1 MSEFLSCDAH
11 QAFALSTPLTPLPS
25 AFEALR
31 ETPEYRMFCTS
42 HYASWRWHMTRLISR
57 PKLQKTIALAIAT
70 IVLALGTGSRSLAQI
85 SPDNNSP
92 APIQQSPSVIS
103 ADDLSNLVA
112 PIALYPDALLAQVL
126 VACTY
131 PLEVVEATQW
141 LQQNKNLPNRELLAA
156 AQQQNWD
163 PSVQALVAFPDVLAR
178 LNQNIRWTTD
188 LGNAF
193 LAQQADVMTAVQTL
207 RAQARENGQL
217 RSTPQLAVNT
227 EVQGE
232 VQSNA
237 VQGGVQG
244 EVQGYGVQGD
254 PSPIVI
260 QPANPQIIY
269 VPSYNP
275 SVVWGAPAEGSYPA
289 LSYEGS
295 GFGSLFGTIANL
307 AGFLPGFQGL
317 LGVRSWGWALSWLAQ
332 ALFVNNSF
340 FNDFGFSN
348 SWGGNSNAGYGQS
361 SLWAHNTNH
370 RRGVPYGNNLV
381 ASRYGAGRYGGG
393 SRPRDDGWRSFGSG
407 TRGISASEH
416 RQPFNPRPSAANQ
429 SFQRGSRPD
438 FRTERPGNQRTFTT
452 NPRTPGSNPRTP
464 TQSARTFSP
473 PSHTTARTNA
483 QINARTNPRTNDR
496 GLQSIRSTGRDSRAH
511 SFPGKRSFSDS
522 RSLASS
528 HDSFANRGSTPS
540 SRRSPE
546 PARTAKSSSWG
557 HMPHF
562 SKAHMSHGDSSQ
574 HSFSQHAP
582 KQKHFSEPKFK
593 APKAPK
599 SHGGGGGHA
608 SRGHGSKSHH
618 G

>member
-1 MSEFLSCDAH
+1 
-11 QAFALSTPLTPLPS
+11 
-25 AFEALR
+25 
-31 ETPEYRMFCTS
+31 
-42 HYASWRWHMTRLISR
+42 MTRLISR
-57 PKLQKTIALAIAT
+57 PKLQETIAIAIAIAT
-70 IVLALGTGSRSLAQI
+70 IVLALGAGSRSLAQV
-85 SPDNNSP
+85 P
-92 APIQQSPSVIS
+92 ADSPSDTPTQQAPS
-103 ADDLSNLVA
+103 ALSAQDLANLAA

-131 PLEVVEATQW
+131 PLEVVEAQQW
-141 LQQNKNLPNRELLAA
+141 LQQNSTLPNRELLAA

-163 PSVQALVAFPDVLAR
+163 PSVQALVAFPGVLAL
-178 LNQNIRWTTD
+178 LNRNVRWTTD

-193 LAQQADVMTAVQTL
+193 LAQQSDMMSAIQTL
-207 RAQARENGQL
+207 RAQARETGQL
-217 RSTPQLAVNT
+217 QSTPQLSVNT
-227 EVQGE
+227 ET
-232 VQSNA
+232 
-237 VQGGVQG
+237 QG
-244 EVQGYGVQGD
+244 EVQGNGVQGD
-254 PSPIVI
+254 RSPIVI
-260 QPANPQIIY
+260 QPANPQVIY

-289 LSYEGS
+289 LPYEGS

-340 FNDFGFSN
+340 FNDFGFHN
-348 SWGGNSNAGYGQS
+348 SQGYSNAGYGDS

-370 RRGVPYGNNLV
+370 RRGVPYGSSLV
-381 ASRYGAGRYGGG
+381 ASRYGAGDGGG
-393 SRPRDDGWRSFGSG
+393 ARHGRDDGWRSFGSG
-407 TRGISASEH
+407 TRGISAREP
-416 RQPFNPRPSAANQ
+416 RQPFNPRPSTGSQ
-429 SFQRGSRPD
+429 SFQRGNHAD
-438 FRTERPGNQRTFTT
+438 HQTERPGNQRTFST
-452 NPRTPGSNPRTP
+452 NPRTPSSNPRTSA
-464 TQSARTFSP
+464 QSARTFSQ

-483 QINARTNPRTNDR
+483 RINAPTNER
-496 GLQSIRSTGRDSRAH
+496 GLPPNRTTGRDSYLANSADSRAR
-511 SFPGKRSFSDS
+511 SFPGERSFSNS
-522 RSLASS
+522 RSFAPS

-546 PARTAKSSSWG
+546 PPRTAKSSSWG
-557 HMPHF
+557 HLPHF

-574 HSFSQHAP
+574 HGFSQHAP
-582 KQKHFSEPKFK
+582 KQQHFSEPKFKAPKFK